1 MQTDS
6 RISLST
12 MVAALGLIATMTC
25 AYLYIEKSKECEERE
40 KAYWGERRGRTRVEQ
55 EMRKLGNVRLN
66 TETGFYIQPIGT
78 IYSCYRQCVGTPR
91 QGLLAPLS
99 RSSLVLKNNI
109 SPEALD
115 GLDEFSHVWLFF
127 KFHHNTNTLKEARAY
142 DKAGPVDENDRE
154 QMNEEDAK
162 WAKRTYTFTAK
173 ITPPMLKEKKGVFA
187 TRSPH
192 RPNPIGVTL
201 AKVEEVDKKNKRVVL
216 SACDLVED
224 TPIFDIKP
232 YVPMYDGSDC
242 YKIPSWITATIDT
255 RNTVIVP
262 SDIPEKVDNISRSLR
277 EYKNDSKTFLSALV
291 QTLEVDVR
299 SKFQTKRRMK
309 DASMEIPVEVP
320 FDNTI
325 VKYLWKEERVFEV
338 TDIVMNEEV

>member
-1 MQTDS
+1 MQSNS
-6 RISLST
+6 RETSLST
-12 MVAALGLIATMTC
+12 NLAVALASAL
-25 AYLYIEKSKECEERE
+25 AYLVYKYIEKSKECDERE

-55 EMRKLGNVRLN
+55 EMRKLSNIRLN

-109 SPEALD
+109 SPESLD
-115 GLDEFSHVWLFF
+115 GLEEFSHVWLFF

-142 DKAGPVDENDRE
+142 KGGQVDDNQRKELD
-154 QMNEEDAK
+154 EEDAK

-201 AKVEEVDKKNKRVVL
+201 AKLESVDKKGKRVLL

-232 YVPMYDGSDC
+232 YVPMYDGSEE
-242 YKIPSWITATIDT
+242 YMIPPWITATIDT
-255 RNTVIVP
+255 RNTVVVGDEIH
-262 SDIPEKVDNISRSLR
+262 EKVDNISRSLR
-277 EYKNDSKTFLSALV
+277 EYKNDSEGYMAALV

-309 DASMEIPVEVP
+309 DATMEIPVEVP

-338 TDIVMNEEV
+338 TDIVMHDEL